1 MNSNS
6 DNKSK
11 RAEMLADRLLEGAN
25 SLANYAE
32 GLSIAEWNKPVKG
45 DGRNIGV
52 VVHHVA
58 SVYPVEVELAEVI
71 ASGKAIT
78 DVTKE
83 VIDRMNAE
91 HAEKY
96 ANVGKDETLELLK
109 KNSSDA
115 ADKVRRLSDADL
127 DNAESVSLN
136 SNAPLTTQFF
146 IEDHALRHSF
156 HHLAHIKNTLGD

>member
-1 MNSNS
+1 MNNNRGYTSN
-6 DNKSK
+6 
-11 RAEMLADRLLEGAN
+11 RAEMLANRLLEGAK
-25 SLANYAE
+25 SLAKYVE

-45 DGRNIGV
+45 DGRSIGV

-58 SVYPVEVELAEVI
+58 SVYPVEIELAEII
-71 ASGKAIT
+71 ASGKSIT

-83 VIDRMNAE
+83 AIDSMNAE

-96 ANVGKDETLELLK
+96 ANVGKDETLELMK
-109 KNSSDA
+109 KNSADA
-115 ADKVRRLSDADL
+115 AKKVSLLSDEDL
-127 DNAESVSLN
+127 DNAELVSLN

-156 HHLAHIKNTLGD
+156 HHLAYIKDTLGD